1 MGAYDTMTAGLSGAG
16 LALLSIITVH
26 GTSEYHLN
34 AEQMQAQLQSAAEQ
48 ALTDAGHSW
57 AKVEMQGQTAILSG
71 VPPSESAAQQ
81 AQEIVRSS
89 SGQGGVI
96 WGGVVRV
103 LPAFDEP
110 DTLAAVERLDVV
122 EPAVAVE
129 SVSASK
135 PYVWRAIKSPKG
147 AIILVG
153 SVPND
158 QVEAALTGHAVSLSD
173 SELDNRMK
181 TTSGAPEQDWAN
193 MAIYGLDQLSLLDSG
208 EARLTGYELRVSGI
222 ALDDRNRIRA
232 TASVANLKE
241 PWRGVSKIDGP
252 SRWKAE
258 HIDGEL
264 VISGAGGTREARSE
278 ILQIAQTYF
287 DGQVIDQM
295 NEESPQQDGW
305 VEYVTLDQSRM
316 QGAEPG
322 QLDVSPDADGSQQPE
337 WSE

>member
-34 AEQMQAQLQSAAEQ
+34 AEQMQAQLQDAAEQ
-48 ALTDAGHSW
+48 ALLDAGQTW

-71 VPPSESAAQQ
+71 VPPSESAAEAALQ
-81 AQEIVRSS
+81 AVQTS
-89 SGQGGVI
+89 SGQGGLI
-96 WGGVVRV
+96 WGGVIRV
-103 LPAFDEP
+103 ETAFDAP

-122 EPAVAVE
+122 EQAVTVE
-129 SVSASK
+129 TMSAAK

-158 QVEAALTGHAVSLSD
+158 QVEAVLTGHAVSLSD

-181 TTSGAPEQDWAN
+181 ITAGAPQGDWAK
-193 MAIYGLDQLSLLDSG
+193 MATFGLNQLSLLDSG

-222 ALDDRNRIRA
+222 ALDDRNRIQA
-232 TASVANLKE
+232 TASVANLKN
-241 PWRGVSKIDGP
+241 PWRGMTKIDGP
-252 SRWKAE
+252 SLWKAE
-258 HIDGEL
+258 HVDGQL
-264 VISGAGGTREARSE
+264 VISGAGGTREARAE
-278 ILQIAQTYF
+278 LVQIAQTYF
-287 DGQVIDQM
+287 DGEVIDQM
-295 NEESPQQDGW
+295 NEESPQQSGW
-305 VEYVTLDQSRM
+305 VEYVSLDQSRV
-316 QGAEPG
+316 QGSEPG
-322 QLDVSPDADGSQQPE
+322 QLDVSPDTDGSQQPE